1 MERIVQATVWIY
13 GKLLLVY
20 PNELRTRF
28 STDMVEVFEDF
39 LRDAAE
45 QRGAAGIAEMWR
57 TAFVELAT
65 LGLAAR
71 LKANVIIA
79 GGLSFVVSS
88 LITWVFLHA
97 VG

>member
-1 MERIVQATVWIY
+1 MEPVVRVSVWIY
-13 GKLLLVY
+13 RSLLGVY
-20 PNELRTRF
+20 PRDLRTRF
-28 STDMVEVFEDF
+28 SADMAEVFEDL

-45 QRGAAGIAEMWR
+45 QRGAVGIVDSWR
-57 TAFVELAT
+57 TAFLELVTVAVP
-65 LGLAAR
+65 AH
-71 LKANVIIA
+71 LKPNVIIA